1 MKFPPINL
9 WSKPLQK
16 DYDNELDYIA
26 ILTDLLSDLEHREK
40 SLAMKKDSVRKQK
53 AAAKRRLDALN
64 FIYYCR
70 TGRFLDE

>member
-9 WSKPLQK
+9 WSKPIQS

-26 ILTDLLSDLEHREK
+26 ILTDLLSDLEQHEK
-40 SLAMKKDSVRKQK
+40 SLAMKKDSVRRQK
-53 AAAKRRLDALN
+53 AAAIKRMDALN

-70 TGRFLDE
+70 TGRFIDE